1 VSVDVDADG
10 NSRARSR
17 PLPVSLTPDFRL
29 VALAALAVL
38 TVSYG
43 SVLYHVTDVVGGSR
57 LMLAVLLGSA
67 SLAVAVGRIL
77 RVRTAVFLT
86 LLILGVGVT
95 VYFVSVPASQRALIS
110 PARLVS
116 DTVALLTGLS
126 VLRLTQ
132 ANVWALSVAPAPVFL
147 SWYLAVRR
155 HYVGS
160 VVVGGVALGLLV
172 LTGDA
177 GTFTTLAGVV
187 GSAAVVGF
195 GTLDRYGGTAAQ
207 VDTLVILFVAM
218 VVVAATLSIAPTTRA
233 GPVLPDRTSPTGVT
247 SFVDS
252 GDSVQVVGTIRL
264 SPQVQFSVESPVESY
279 WTTGTYD
286 RYTGSGWVRTGD
298 TDPYVGQ
305 LRDPIGG
312 GREVRQTVTAE
323 TELGAMPSAWRPVQ
337 VDGIPSSRI
346 RVTPQGGIRPA
357 TTMGPGESYTVTSR
371 IPDTSSDDLRSADGN
386 YPDEVATRYTQLP
399 ASTPDRVA
407 ERAAN
412 VTAEADAE
420 TPYETALAV
429 ESHLESTKRYSLTVE
444 RPEGDVADAF
454 LFEMDAGYCTYFA
467 TTMVTML
474 RAEGVPARF
483 VTGYTPG
490 ERAGEDE
497 FVVRGLDSHAW
508 VQVYVPGEGWVRF
521 DPTPAAARQSAER
534 ARLTEAR
541 QSGEPGVDTEATG
554 GTTPTPTP
562 TADTDGSAANADTTP
577 TPTSNASVG
586 TGDPGAAGDIGSIS
600 SATTDDGFELPSTET
615 LALWG
620 VALIGVGAAVRRT
633 GAGRRA
639 VRAVWLRRR
648 GPRRDP
654 DADAVRAFE
663 RLAYLLERQERPRRP
678 GETPRAFV
686 RSVTTDDRAHRVL
699 ATYERA
705 RYGGGVDR
713 DAAAAATDAVGELV
727 RERTLP
733 TRPFAT

>member
-1 VSVDVDADG
+1 VRLDTDADAQ
-10 NSRARSR
+10 SRL
-17 PLPVSLTPDFRL
+17 LPVSLTPDFRL
-29 VALAALAVL
+29 VALAALVAL
-38 TVSYG
+38 TFSYG
-43 SVLYHVTDVVGGSR
+43 RVLYHVTDVVGGSR

-67 SLAVAVGRIL
+67 SLAVAIGRVL

-86 LLILGVGVT
+86 LLILGGGVT
-95 VYFVSVPASQRALIS
+95 VYFLSVPASQRALIS

-132 ANVWALSVAPAPVFL
+132 ANVWALSVTPAPVFL

-160 VVVGGVALGLLV
+160 VVVGGLALGLLV

-187 GSAAVVGF
+187 GGAAVVGF

-207 VDTLVILFVAM
+207 VDTLVICFVAM

-264 SPQVQFSVESPVESY
+264 SPQVQFTVESDTESY
-279 WTTGTYD
+279 WATGTYD
-286 RYTGSGWVRTGD
+286 RYTGSGWVRSGD
-298 TDPYVGQ
+298 TDPYVGR
-305 LRDPIGG
+305 LSGPPGG
-312 GREVRQTVTAE
+312 GRAVRQTVTAE
-323 TELGAMPSAWRPVQ
+323 TELGAMPAAWRPVT
-337 VDGIPSSRI
+337 VDGVPASRV
-346 RVTPQGGIRPA
+346 RVTPQGTLRPA
-357 TTMGPGESYTVTSR
+357 TTVGPGESYTVTSR
-371 IPDTSSDDLRSADGN
+371 VLDAPPDELRSAGDD
-386 YPDEVATRYTQLP
+386 YPADVADQYTRLP
-399 ASTPDRVA
+399 SSTPDRVA
-407 ERAAN
+407 ERAAA
-412 VTAEADAE
+412 VTADAE
-420 TPYETALAV
+420 TPYEKALAI
-429 ESHLESTKRYSLTVE
+429 ESYLESSKRYSLTVE

-483 VTGYTPG
+483 VTGYTAG
-490 ERAGEDE
+490 ERVADDE

-521 DPTPAAARQSAER
+521 DPTPTAPRQSAER

-541 QSGEPGVDTEATG
+541 QSGEAGVDTEDSG
-554 GTTPTPTP
+554 MTTPTPTP
-562 TADTDGSAANADTTP
+562 TDDDEAAGSDADATSTP
-577 TPTSNASVG
+577 TPNISVG
-586 TGDPGAAGDIGSIS
+586 TGDSGAVGDIDSVPS
-600 SATTDDGFELPSTET
+600 TTSDDGFELPSTET
-615 LALWG
+615 LAFWG
-620 VALIGVGAAVRRT
+620 VVLVGVGAAVRRT

-705 RYGGGVDR
+705 RYGDGVDR
-713 DAAAAATDAVGELV
+713 TAADDATDAVGELV

-733 TRPFAT
+733 TRPFAG

>member
-1 VSVDVDADG
+1 MSVDTE
-10 NSRARSR
+10 R
-17 PLPVSLTPDFRL
+17 PGILPASFVPDFRL
-29 VALAALAVL
+29 VTLAALVAL
-38 TVSYG
+38 TASYG
-43 SVLYHVTDVVGGSR
+43 SVLYHVTDVVGGAR
-57 LMLAVLLGSA
+57 LMIAVLLGSA
-67 SLAVAVGRIL
+67 SLALAVGRVL

-86 LLILGVGVT
+86 VLLVGGGVT

-155 HYVGS
+155 HYVAS
-160 VVVGGVALGLLV
+160 VVVGGIALGLLV

-177 GTFTTLAGVV
+177 GTFTTLLGVV
-187 GSAAVVGF
+187 GGAAVVGF
-195 GTLDRYGGTAAQ
+195 GTLDRHGGTAAQ
-207 VDTLVILFVAM
+207 VDTLVVLFVAM

-233 GPVLPDRTSPTGVT
+233 GPVLPDRSSPSGVT

-252 GDSVQVVGTIRL
+252 GDSVRVVGTIRL
-264 SPQVQFSVESPVESY
+264 SPQVQFTVESPMESY
-279 WTTGTYD
+279 WVTGTYD
-286 RYTGSGWVRTGD
+286 RYTGSGWVRSGD
-298 TDPYVGQ
+298 TDPYVGR
-305 LRDPIGG
+305 LGGPPGG
-312 GREVRQTVTAE
+312 GRAVPQTVTAE
-323 TELGAMPSAWRPVQ
+323 TDLGAMPAAWRPTQ
-337 VDGIPSSRI
+337 VEGIPSSRV
-346 RVTPQGGIRPA
+346 RVTEQGTLRPA
-357 TTMGPGESYTVTSR
+357 TTIDAGESYVVTSR
-371 IPDTSSDDLRSADGN
+371 VPNAPADELRVADAD
-386 YPDEVATRYTQLP
+386 YPEEVATQYTQLP
-399 ASTPDRVA
+399 SSTPDRVA
-407 ERAAN
+407 ERAAA

-420 TPYETALAV
+420 TPYEKARAV
-429 ESHLESTKRYSLTVE
+429 ESYLESSKRYSLTVE
-444 RPEGDVADAF
+444 QPESDVADAF

-490 ERAGEDE
+490 ERADGE

-521 DPTPAAARQSAER
+521 DPTPASPRESAER
-534 ARLTEAR
+534 ARLSEAR
-541 QSGEPGVDTEATG
+541 QSGEPGVDTATSG
-554 GTTPTPTP
+554 TPTPTP
-562 TADTDGSAANADTTP
+562 TPTGGDGTAATDTAQAP
-577 TPTSNASVG
+577 TGNASIG
-586 TGDPGAAGDIGSIS
+586 TGDSGAVGGTVPQR
-600 SATTDDGFELPSTET
+600 TTIDDGFELPSTET
-615 LALWG
+615 LAFWG
-620 VALIGVGAAVRRT
+620 VVLVGVGAAVRRT
-633 GAGRRA
+633 GAGGRV

-663 RLAYLLERQERPRRP
+663 RLVYLLERQERPRRP

-686 RSVTTDDRAHRVL
+686 RSVTDDGRAARAL

-705 RYGGGVDR
+705 RYGDGVDR
-713 DAAAAATDAVGELV
+713 ATADDAVDAVGELV

-733 TRPFAT
+733 TRPFVG

>member
-1 VSVDVDADG
+1 VSVDAE
-10 NSRARSR
+10 RAGL
-17 PLPVSLTPDFRL
+17 LPVSLVPDFRL
-29 VALAALAVL
+29 AAFAALVAL

-77 RVRTAVFLT
+77 RVRTAAFLT
-86 LLILGVGVT
+86 LLFVGGGMV

-110 PARLVS
+110 PTRLVS

-155 HYVGS
+155 RYVAS
-160 VVVGGVALGLLV
+160 VGVGGTALGLVV

-177 GTFTTLAGVV
+177 GTLTTLLGVV
-187 GSAAVVGF
+187 GAAAVVGF
-195 GTLDRYGGTAAQ
+195 GTLDRYGGTATQ
-207 VDTLVILFVAM
+207 VETLVVLFVTM
-218 VVVAATLSIAPTTRA
+218 VVIAAALPVAPTTGA
-233 GPVLPDRTSPTGVT
+233 GPILPDRSSPAGVT

-252 GDSVQVVGTIRL
+252 GDSLQVVGTIRL
-264 SPQVQFSVESPVESY
+264 SPQVQFTVESSERTY

-286 RYTGSGWVRTGD
+286 RYTGSGWVRSGD
-298 TDPYVGQ
+298 TDRYTGRLTGP
-305 LRDPIGG
+305 PGG
-312 GREVRQTVTAE
+312 GRAVTQTVTAE
-323 TELGAMPSAWRPVQ
+323 TELGAMPAAWRPVQ
-337 VDGIPSSRI
+337 VGGLSER
-346 RVTPQGGIRPA
+346 RVQVTDQGTLRP
-357 TTMGPGESYTVTSR
+357 TTTVETGESYTVTSR
-371 IPDTSSDDLRSADGN
+371 VPDARPETLRTADDD
-386 YPDEVATRYTQLP
+386 YPDEVVERYTRLP

-407 ERAAN
+407 ERAAT

-420 TPYETALAV
+420 TPYRTAVAI
-429 ESHLESTKRYSLTVE
+429 ESYLESSKRYSLTVE
-444 RPEGDVADAF
+444 RPDGDVADAF

-474 RAEGVPARF
+474 RTEGVPARF

-490 ERAGEDE
+490 ERVDDGEY
-497 FVVRGLDSHAW
+497 VVRGLDSHAW
-508 VQVYVPGEGWVRF
+508 VQVYVPNEGWVRF
-521 DPTPAAARQSAER
+521 DPTPAGPRRSAER
-534 ARLTEAR
+534 ARLSEAR
-541 QSGEPGVDTEATG
+541 QRGEPNVDTENSG
-554 GTTPTPTP
+554 GPTPTPTP
-562 TADTDGSAANADTTP
+562 IADGADTGTVNATP
-577 TPTSNASVG
+577 TPTGNASVG
-586 TGDPGAAGDIGSIS
+586 TGDPGAIGDTGPASTT
-600 SATTDDGFELPSTET
+600 TTDDGVELPSTET
-615 LALWG
+615 LAFWG
-620 VALIGVGAAVRRT
+620 VVLVGLGAVVRRT

-654 DADAVRAFE
+654 DADAVRAFD
-663 RLAYLLERQERPRRP
+663 RLAYLFERQERPRRT

-686 RSVTTDDRAHRVL
+686 RDVTDDPRARRVL

-705 RYGGGVDR
+705 RYGDGVDR
-713 DAAAAATDAVGELV
+713 TAADEAADAVGELV

-733 TRPFAT
+733 TRPFAR

>member
-1 VSVDVDADG
+1 VSVDTDQ
-10 NSRARSR
+10 SRL
-17 PLPVSLTPDFRL
+17 LPVSITPDYRL
-29 VALAALAVL
+29 VTLAALAVL

-57 LMLAVLLGSA
+57 LMIAVLLGSA
-67 SLAVAVGRIL
+67 SLAIAVGRVL

-86 LLILGVGVT
+86 LLILGGGVT
-95 VYFVSVPASQRALIS
+95 VYFLSVPASQRALIS
-110 PARLVS
+110 PGRLVS

-132 ANVWALSVAPAPVFL
+132 ANVWALSIAPAPVFL

-160 VVVGGVALGLLV
+160 VVVGGVALGLVV

-187 GSAAVVGF
+187 GGAAVVGF
-195 GTLDRYGGTAAQ
+195 GTLDRYGGSAAQ

-218 VVVAATLSIAPTTRA
+218 VVVAATLSVAPTTRS

-264 SPQVQFSVESPVESY
+264 SPQVQFTVESPAESY

-298 TDPYVGQ
+298 TEPYVGR
-305 LRDPIGG
+305 LRGPPGG

-323 TELGAMPSAWRPVQ
+323 TELGAMPAAWRPVA
-337 VDGIPSSRI
+337 VDEVPSRRV
-346 RVTPQGGIRPA
+346 RVTPQGTIRPA
-357 TTMGPGESYTVTSR
+357 TTVNPGESYTVTSR
-371 IPDTSSDDLRSADGN
+371 VPDAS
-386 YPDEVATRYTQLP
+386 PDELRAASGDYPAAVADRYTRLP

-407 ERAAN
+407 ERAAA

-420 TPYETALAV
+420 TPYEKAAAV
-429 ESHLESTKRYSLTVE
+429 ETYLESEKRYSLTVE

-467 TTMVTML
+467 TTMVAML

-490 ERAGEDE
+490 ERVDDE

-508 VQVYVPGEGWVRF
+508 VQVYIPGEGWVRF
-521 DPTPAAARQSAER
+521 DPTPAAPRQSAER

-541 QSGEPGVDTEATG
+541 QSGEPGVDTETSG
-554 GTTPTPTP
+554 QTTPTPTP
-562 TADTDGSAANADTTP
+562 TGGDETSGSNTNATP
-577 TPTSNASVG
+577 TPTPNASAG
-586 TGDPGAAGDIGSIS
+586 TGDPDAVGDTSPS
-600 SATTDDGFELPSTET
+600 STTTMDDGFELPSTET

-620 VALIGVGAAVRRT
+620 VVAVGIGAAVRRT

-663 RLAYLLERQERPRRP
+663 RLVYLLERQERPRRP

-705 RYGGGVDR
+705 HYGDGVDR
-713 DAAAAATDAVGELV
+713 ATADDATDAVGELV

-733 TRPFAT
+733 TRPFAG